1 MRESPRV
8 AWVAGRLVPFEQASV
23 PIEDRGLQ
31 FGESLYEV
39 VAVTAGAP
47 RLLPEH
53 AERMRAG
60 ARVIGLEAGAPS
72 LDEWVSISRAL
83 LDADRFSEGV
93 LYAQLTGGTA
103 PRAHLVEPPR
113 ATFFAYLAPFRFPR
127 AADVARGIRAVT
139 LPDVRWMRRDLKTTM
154 LLPAVLAKKEAR
166 VRGADEA
173 LFVGEGGLVHE
184 GASSTVFALEGRRLE
199 TPEPSEDLLP
209 GTIGPLVAELAREA
223 GLEIARE
230 PVSVERLTAAEEV
243 FVTSTTYWVMPVVA
257 IDGGSVGSGQ
267 GGPVASDLAER
278 LRRRLQV
285 Q

>member
-1 MRESPRV
+1 M

-23 PIEDRGLQ
+23 PVEDRGLQ

-103 PRAHLVEPPR
+103 PRAHLVDPPPR
-113 ATFFAYLAPFRFPR
+113 PTFFAYLAPFRFPR
-127 AADVARGIRAVT
+127 ATDVARGIRAVT

-184 GASSTVFALEGRRLE
+184 GASSTVFALEGRRLA

-209 GTIGPLVAELAREA
+209 GTIGPLVAELARKA

-230 PVSVERLTAAEEV
+230 PVSIERLMAAQEV
-243 FVTSTTYWVMPVVA
+243 FVTSTMYWVMPVVA
-257 IDGGSVGSGQ
+257 VDGRKVGGGQ